1 MTTLLIVEDEPQLA
15 TLVRDYGAQSGF
27 QVRVAATAGEAA
39 TRFRQESPDI
49 VVLDLGLPDRDGLD
63 VLREIRRAG
72 NTPVIILTARG
83 DETDRIVG
91 LELGADDY
99 MVKPF
104 SPRELMARIRAILR
118 RGQASEPDARIRAGD
133 VEIDLPRRK
142 VTRDGTVIDLTA
154 TEFGSLR
161 TRHRCPHQE
170 PAPQTG
176 TGHDPSPLRTHRARR
191 RLQVHRRCVT
201 ADPAHHG
208 GQTANPGH
216 PSAHRGRFT
225 AANS

>member
-118 RGQASEPDARIRAGD
+118 RGQASEPDARIRAGG

-154 TEFGSLR
+154 TEFDILATLAREPGRVLTRSQLLDMIHGVIVEAYERAIDAHIKNLR
-161 TRHRCPHQE
+161 RKLE
-170 PAPQTG
+170 PDT
-176 TGHDPSPLRTHRARR
+176 THPRYV
-191 RLQVHRRCVT
+191 LTVHGV
-201 ADPAHHG
+201 G
-208 GQTANPGH
+208 YK
-216 PSAHRGRFT
+216 FT
-225 AANS
+225 DDA